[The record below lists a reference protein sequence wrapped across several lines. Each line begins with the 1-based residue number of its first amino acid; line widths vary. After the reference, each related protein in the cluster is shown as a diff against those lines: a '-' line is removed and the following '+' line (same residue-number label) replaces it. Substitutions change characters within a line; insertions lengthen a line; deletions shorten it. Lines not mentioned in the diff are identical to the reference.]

1 MTQRANGVRRSGP
14 LFISYRQTD
23 GTATATRVAWLLR
36 AAGVPVWQDD
46 SDLAPGH
53 TEERINEALE
63 TGLSGAILVV
73 TPDVAVSPIVRN
85 VELPAILDLNSN
97 PDFVFGIANTVRA
110 ENGETDSDQGK
121 TDYTA
126 PDRLLGKPRGTLSG
140 IKQYAIDEPA
150 GLLRLLRE
158 MLTFR
163 AGRLAAARDGAGR
176 VALHLS
182 IQTRAVPHAFG
193 AEEADFSIR
202 VRPPEIGRLPNP
214 SGLRDL
220 RVALPLLPQA
230 VARTGARSIRV
241 TGGAHLSAA
250 FALGSALPATLIG
263 DVQVVGT
270 AGDVWTCG
278 TVSRPLGPEPI
289 TKVIQ
294 RSRSSVKPTGQARNV
309 LAYVQ
314 LVPVQ
319 SDAAYARLLDEH
331 HTDFD
336 AWETIVPTVQDRLNA
351 DTAGP
356 LIEEVAGR
364 LRALVAENDHA
375 HLHLLL
381 HSPFPV
387 AVLLGRLCNTLH
399 VTLYEWDNEQ
409 PRAESD
415 ARPRYLPCLVVN
427 PTSAQGPIT
436 DVLLPTD
443 DSKAGS

>member
-1 MTQRANGVRRSGP
+1 M
-14 LFISYRQTD
+14 FISYRQSD
-23 GTATATRVAWLLR
+23 GAAAATQVAWVLR

-46 SDLAPGH
+46 SDLAPGY
-53 TEERINEALE
+53 TEDRLTEALE
-63 TGLSGAILVV
+63 TGLSGAVLVV

-97 PDFVFGIANTVRA
+97 PEFVFAIANTVRTDT
-110 ENGETDSDQGK
+110 GETGGDDKGK

-140 IKQYAIDEPA
+140 IKQYAVDEPD
-150 GLLRLLRE
+150 GLLRLLRD

-163 AGRLAAARDGAGR
+163 AGRLAATQDGGGG
-176 VALHLS
+176 VPLHLS

-193 AEEADFSIR
+193 PDEAHFSIR
-202 VRPPEIGRLPNP
+202 LRPPEVGRLPNP
-214 SGLRDL
+214 SGLHDL
-220 RVALPLLPQA
+220 RAALRLLPQA

-263 DVQVVGT
+263 DVQVEGT

-278 TVSRPLGPEPI
+278 TVSRPLGTTPSI
-289 TKVIQ
+289 KVAQ
-294 RSRSSVKPTGQARNV
+294 RNRSAIKPTGQARNV

-314 LVPVQ
+314 LVPAQ
-319 SDAAYARLLDEH
+319 NDAAYTRLLDEH
-331 HTDFD
+331 HGDFD
-336 AWETIVPTVQDRLNA
+336 AWETIVPTVRDRLDSSA
-351 DTAGP
+351 AGP
-356 LIEEVAGR
+356 TIEEVAGH

-381 HSPFPV
+381 HAPFPV

-399 VTLYEWDNEQ
+399 VTLYEWNNENH
-409 PRAESD
+409 ASDGD
-415 ARPRYLPCLVVN
+415 ARPQYVPCLVVN

-436 DVLLPTD
+436 DVLLPNED
-443 DSKAGS
+443 LKAGS